1 MVVQVQGER
10 DDSTSVGIERE
21 NLGIITFGLLVAEP
35 PTFQLTRSTIRLRA
49 FSWTYF
55 SLTMSLYT
63 PVFPSTEVPPLE
75 ATPSSSLSS
84 TSGMKRPQGLSYTS
98 RLSHW
103 HLSIAALPEELYPAS
118 EPSSPTSQERSEK
131 LQATIEE
138 AVRGGRYIGDLCKLR
153 STKLGYATRQPAASH
168 DGPDVPYVL
177 ADTEEE
183 WLEWEKRVAEQ
194 RVNFKGKQRESLK
207 FVPPKSKPLSSRDKV
222 MGWKTGL
229 VPSSKYA
236 IEKTPSQP
244 NETQQTKL
252 GFAVVKRSSMLK
264 TSKATKASIRV
275 SSASD
280 MTSNE
285 VAPTPPQPP
294 PISNDSE
301 IGALD
306 HQITADMVAAPDF
319 PADDK
324 HSPLSISGIASKRD
338 LDLQIS
344 EAEQGQLPRSLNVSV
359 QTRLH
364 LMILS

>member
-1 MVVQVQGER
+1 
-10 DDSTSVGIERE
+10 
-21 NLGIITFGLLVAEP
+21 
-35 PTFQLTRSTIRLRA
+35 
-49 FSWTYF
+49 
-55 SLTMSLYT
+55 MSLYT
-63 PVFPSTEVPPLE
+63 PVFPPTEVPPLE
-75 ATPSSSLSS
+75 AAPSSSLSS
-84 TSGMKRPQGLSYTS
+84 TSTGTKRPQGLSYTS

-103 HLSIAALPEELYPAS
+103 HLSIAALPEELHPAS

-138 AVRGGRYIGDLCKLR
+138 AVRGGRYIGDLCNLR

-168 DGPDVPYVL
+168 DGLDIPYIL

-183 WLEWEKRVAEQ
+183 WLEWERRVAE
-194 RVNFKGKQRESLK
+194 RRANFKGKQPESLK

-229 VPSSKYA
+229 VPPSKPA
-236 IEKTPSQP
+236 MEKTSSQP
-244 NETQQTKL
+244 NETQQARL
-252 GFAVVKRSSMLK
+252 GFPVVKRSSMLK
-264 TSKATKASIRV
+264 TTKAKKASIPV
-275 SSASD
+275 SRASD
-280 MTSNE
+280 MNSNE

-301 IGALD
+301 LGALD
-306 HQITADMVAAPDF
+306 YQITADMVAAPDF
-319 PADDK
+319 PADNK
-324 HSPLSISGIASKRD
+324 HSPLSISGFASKSD

-359 QTRLH
+359 RTRSK